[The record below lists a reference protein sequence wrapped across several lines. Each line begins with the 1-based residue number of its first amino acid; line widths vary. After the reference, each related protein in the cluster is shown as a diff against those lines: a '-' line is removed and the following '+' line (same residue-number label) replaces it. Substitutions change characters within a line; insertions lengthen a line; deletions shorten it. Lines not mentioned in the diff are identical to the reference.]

1 MRSHGKGSRR
11 ALTRRPR
18 TMSHHCGSDEKWS
31 MVMNRDRRKTFESTM
46 RPHATRSAVSMMP
59 QSSSSCTR
67 HDNVQSRRHDSP
79 AFGT

>member
-1 MRSHGKGSRR
+1 
-11 ALTRRPR
+11 
-18 TMSHHCGSDEKWS
+18 
-31 MVMNRDRRKTFESTM
+31 M